1 MDNVSFD
8 EIVSILAK
16 NGRPDLIMEFK
27 EHVKIDEDYKPTLI
41 RKDSLSADEGTATS
55 ESDYEVEID
64 GDGYH
69 SLK

>member
-27 EHVKIDEDYKPTLI
+27 EHVKIDEDYKPTLV
-41 RKDSLSADEGTATS
+41 RKDSLSADEGSATD
-55 ESDYEVEID
+55 ESIDFIVD
-64 GDGYH
+64 GDGFH
-69 SLK
+69 SLA